1 MRKVLRVKK
10 NIKIARI
17 VPLVLLLVACG
28 RGEVTAQSSSGWDQ
42 LVYLFARAIQWLSF
56 DGSIGVGII
65 LFTLT
70 IRLMLMPLFNMQIK
84 SSQKMQD
91 IQPELREL
99 QRKYAG
105 KDTQT
110 RMKLAEESQAL
121 YKKYGVN
128 PYASLLP
135 LLIQMPV
142 MIALFQALTRVSFL
156 KTGTFLWV
164 ELAQHD
170 HLYLLPV
177 LAAVFTFLSTWL
189 TNLAAKEKNVMMTVM
204 IYVMPLMIFFMG
216 FNLASGVVL
225 YWTASNAFQVVQ
237 LLLLNNPFKII
248 AERQRLANEEKER
261 RLRERRARKKAMKRK

>member
-1 MRKVLRVKK
+1 MRKVLKVKK
-10 NIKIARI
+10 KSKII
-17 VPLVLLLVACG
+17 GLVPLVLLLVACG
-28 RGEVTAQSSSGWDQ
+28 RGEVTAQSTSGWDR
-42 LVYLFARAIQWLSF
+42 LVYLFAKAIQWLSF

-65 LFTLT
+65 LFTLL
-70 IRLMLMPLFNMQIK
+70 IRILLMPLFNMQIK

-91 IQPELREL
+91 IQPELKKL
-99 QRKYAG
+99 QQKYAS
-105 KDTQT
+105 KDTET

-135 LLIQMPV
+135 LFIQMPV
-142 MIALFQALTRVSFL
+142 MIALFQALSRVSFL

-189 TNLAAKEKNVMMTVM
+189 TNLAAKEKNIMMTIM

-216 FNLASGVVL
+216 FGLASGVVL
-225 YWTASNAFQVVQ
+225 YWTVSNAFQVLQ

-261 RLRERRARKKAMKRK
+261 RFRERRARKKAMKRK

>member
-1 MRKVLRVKK
+1 MKVKK
-10 NIKIARI
+10 KSKII
-17 VPLVLLLVACG
+17 GLVPLVLLLVACG
-28 RGEVTAQSSSGWDQ
+28 RGEVTAQSTSGWDR
-42 LVYLFARAIQWLSF
+42 LVYLFAKAIQWLSF

-65 LFTLT
+65 LFTLL
-70 IRLMLMPLFNMQIK
+70 IRILLMPLFNMQIK

-91 IQPELREL
+91 IQPELKKL
-99 QRKYAG
+99 QQKYAS
-105 KDTQT
+105 KDTET

-135 LLIQMPV
+135 LFIQMPV
-142 MIALFQALTRVSFL
+142 MIALFQALSRVSFL

-189 TNLAAKEKNVMMTVM
+189 TNLAAKEKNIMMTIM

-216 FNLASGVVL
+216 FGLASGVVL
-225 YWTASNAFQVVQ
+225 YWTVSNAFQVLQ

-261 RLRERRARKKAMKRK
+261 RFRERRARKKAMKRK

>member
-10 NIKIARI
+10 NIKIAGLA
-17 VPLVLLLVACG
+17 PLVLLLAACG
-28 RGEVTAQSSSGWDQ
+28 RGEVTAQSTSGWDQ
-42 LVYLFARAIQWLSF
+42 LVYIFARAIQWLSF

-65 LFTLT
+65 LFTLI
-70 IRLMLMPLFNMQIK
+70 IRLLLMPLFNMQIR

-99 QRKYAG
+99 QKKYAG
-105 KDTQT
+105 KDTET

-128 PYASLLP
+128 PYASLMP

-142 MIALFQALTRVSFL
+142 MIALFQALTRVPFL

-170 HLYLLPV
+170 HLYILPV
-177 LAAVFTFLSTWL
+177 LAALFTFLSTWL
-189 TNLAAKEKNVMMTVM
+189 TNLAAREKNIMMTIM

-216 FNLASGVVL
+216 FTLASGVVL
-225 YWTASNAFQVVQ
+225 YWTVSNAFQVVQ

-248 AERQRLANEEKER
+248 AERQRLANEEKKR
-261 RLRERRARKKAMKRK
+261 RLRERRARKKAMKR